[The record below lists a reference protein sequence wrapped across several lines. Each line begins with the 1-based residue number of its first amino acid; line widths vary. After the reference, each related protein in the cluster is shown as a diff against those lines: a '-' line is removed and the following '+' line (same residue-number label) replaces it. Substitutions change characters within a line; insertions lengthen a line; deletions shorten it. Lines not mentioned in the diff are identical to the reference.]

1 MKKNRMTK
9 GAIKIIMLYME
20 LTPENKEKVLTLTS
34 DLLCTQES
42 NPSPS
47 ADAQE

>member
-42 NPSPS
+42 DPSPS
-47 ADAQE
+47 ADSQD

>member
-20 LTPENKEKVLTLTS
+20 LTPENKEKVLTLAS

-42 NPSPS
+42 DPSPS

>member
-1 MKKNRMTK
+1 MKKNRITK

-20 LTPENKEKVLTLTS
+20 LTPENKEKVLTLAS

-42 NPSPS
+42 DPSRIS
-47 ADAQE
+47 